1 MWQGWETSQHI
12 LVMLAHPDD
21 PEFFCGASI
30 ALWTSAGHQVAYWL
44 LTCGDKGAQDPQT
57 SPEELCSKRY
67 DEQVNAAAKLGVS
80 QVNILGFPDGYLV
93 PNLDLRRDIARIIRK
108 ERPDILVTCDP
119 LMLYA
124 GDSRINHPDH
134 RAAGQAVLDAVFP
147 AAGNP
152 LYFPE
157 LLQEEGLQ
165 PFTPKEVW
173 VSIPSQPNLSL
184 DVTHLW
190 ELKIKALCEH
200 KSQIGEKETF
210 IERMRSRHT
219 QDSTRES
226 PRYEEHF
233 RRIVFA

>member
-200 KSQIGEKETF
+200 KSQIGEKEAF